1 MRAFSMGR
9 FGMTVLVAGSLA
21 ALAACAGQPPQ
32 PSSPTA
38 TAATSSSTATGQ
50 DLAGS
55 KSSTVPYG
63 FTRVVRNGN
72 EYFCHRENVT
82 GSRMEKHEVCL
93 TQAQIDE
100 QREKGVDFLQ
110 QVQEMGTRTPPT
122 STPGQGGARP

>member
-1 MRAFSMGR
+1 MRVFSMGQL
-9 FGMTVLVAGSLA
+9 GMRTLVAGSLIT
-21 ALAACAGQPPQ
+21 LAACAGQPPQ
-32 PSSPTA
+32 PEPT
-38 TAATSSSTATGQ
+38 TAAASSGSTAGQ

-55 KSSTVPYG
+55 KSSSVPYG

-72 EYFCHRENVT
+72 EYFCHRETVT

-110 QVQEMGTRTPPT
+110 QVQQMGTRTPPT
-122 STPGQGGARP
+122 STPGQGGAGR